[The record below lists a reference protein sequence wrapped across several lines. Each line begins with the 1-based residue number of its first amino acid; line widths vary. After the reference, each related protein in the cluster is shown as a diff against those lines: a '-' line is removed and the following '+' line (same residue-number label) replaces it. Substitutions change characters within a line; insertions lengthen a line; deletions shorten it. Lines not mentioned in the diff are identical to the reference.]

1 MGRTKVTPPE
11 AVRWWGGDGGMVP
24 STTAPPGDII
34 GRWNG
39 KPPGLVEIGG
49 EITGDGVDAAATT
62 PGEMGYC
69 WGVMGNMEGWI
80 T

>member
-1 MGRTKVTPPE
+1 
-11 AVRWWGGDGGMVP
+11 MVP
-24 STTAPPGDII
+24 SATAPPGDII
-34 GRWNG
+34 GRWSG

-49 EITGDGVDAAATT
+49 EIMGDVVT

-69 WGVMGNMEGWI
+69 WGVMGNMAGWI